1 MYTEQNR
8 KETEYRIVLDA
19 LEQTQRLPEEA
30 KEVRVN
36 LLEWMINNKE
46 MRLMEEAEDM
56 LDGLEDLKEAG
67 EMGMT
72 NNILMETT
80 EVITALVLAKN
91 PDMEKITIAGLLS
104 GCQLAFAWL
113 LWLVARRSFF

>member
-1 MYTEQNR
+1 
-8 KETEYRIVLDA
+8 
-19 LEQTQRLPEEA
+19 
-30 KEVRVN
+30 
-36 LLEWMINNKE
+36 
-46 MRLMEEAEDM
+46 M
-56 LDGLEDLKEAG
+56 LDGLEGLAEAS

-91 PDMEKITIAGLLS
+91 LDMEKITIAGLLS

-113 LWLVARRSFF
+113 LVVRC